1 MGSDPRE
8 GREVWRGPLDAKG
21 STPIGGG
28 AGGRIEERVG
38 FQGFWRWCAVRA
50 EGSESYRNFGISG
63 GKQQIL
69 GLAVWCVVGG
79 CGLLARCWA
88 SSELVRWVLAF

>member
-28 AGGRIEERVG
+28 AGGRIEQRVRFPGFGER
-38 FQGFWRWCAVRA
+38 CARGGWESRIA
-50 EGSESYRNFGISG
+50 SEVWISG
-63 GKQQIL
+63 GKCEIL
-69 GLAVWCVVGG
+69 GF
-79 CGLLARCWA
+79 GLGEVAGVAKC
-88 SSELVRWVLAF
+88 